1 MPGNEN
7 FGAIVFDRPESLDR
21 GWYCLGEGEPGRLP
35 DDGAAGLPPGPV
47 WYTSLSF
54 SEAAEMGLSSSSRF
68 LNSAYLR
75 QPMQKLLAR
84 LRIRAD
90 AVEPA
95 QAAEASLKTAGI
107 IAGPFLKTRQRGAE

>member
-47 WYTSLSF
+47 
-54 SEAAEMGLSSSSRF
+54 
-68 LNSAYLR
+68 
-75 QPMQKLLAR
+75 
-84 LRIRAD
+84 
-90 AVEPA
+90 
-95 QAAEASLKTAGI
+95 
-107 IAGPFLKTRQRGAE
+107 

>member
-68 LNSAYLR
+68 LNSAYCASPCR
-75 QPMQKLLAR
+75 SSSPASACPMM
-84 LRIRAD
+84 
-90 AVEPA
+90 
-95 QAAEASLKTAGI
+95 
-107 IAGPFLKTRQRGAE
+107 TRGSRPGSPQSSFPGS

>member
-84 LRIRAD
+84 LGVPDDD
-90 AVEPA
+90 AGRCPAEPA
-95 QAAEASLKTAGI
+95 GKGRQQARRQEERAAQEA
-107 IAGPFLKTRQRGAE
+107 